1 MSNYSN
7 QDPHLISIFEV
18 LGAYVVDTVFNH
30 VYHSATVR
38 RSGEASLTD
47 EYVRH
52 IQAYVTGVKTDAHCY
67 GDVIQGIHKYF
78 INTTR
83 HTTLGFADFVD
94 RVVSVCVPAEYYR
107 QFAVQDKDELLS
119 SIVCD
124 LVSNLAAYATEPKML
139 LRIIDEHTAASAGVT
154 IRMLQ
159 DHALKTLLSKRA
171 EITNKFLKRMGQARE
186 HVSLATVDDMKKV
199 LRRLVKEKAEAL
211 ARAEDAE
218 AALEEADATIEDLEA
233 QLEKAKARE
242 RKALQLVNLLKSGKE
257 LGPEAAGT
265 ALALPKRETIAEP
278 SKNGRRHGVIPPRE
292 SIAERHRGPIPKESK
307 APMAGGVPA
316 SFFKIANT
324 DKQPPAALA
333 MPASSSAKFTNLLDD
348 VVSAGDSGEG
358 FDGDILKDYY

>member
-30 VYHSATVR
+30 VHHSATVR

-52 IQAYVTGVKTDAHCY
+52 IQAYVTGVKNDEHCY

-83 HTTLGFADFVD
+83 YTTLSFADFVD

-124 LVSNLAAYATEPKML
+124 LVSNLAAYATTPEML
-139 LRIIDEHTAASAGVT
+139 HRIIDEHTASTSVT

-159 DHALKTLLSKRA
+159 DYALKTLLSKRA
-171 EITNKFLKRMGQARE
+171 DITNKFLKRMGQARE
-186 HVSLATVDDMKKV
+186 HVSMATVDDMKKV
-199 LRRLVKEKAEAL
+199 LRRLVKEKAEAV

-218 AALEEADATIEDLEA
+218 AALEEADATIEDLET

-242 RKALQLVNLLKSGKE
+242 RKALQLVSLLRSGKE
-257 LGPEAAGT
+257 LGPEVAGT
-265 ALALPKRETIAEP
+265 ALVIPKRETIAEP

-292 SIAERHRGPIPKESK
+292 AIAEPRHRGPAPKESK
-307 APMAGGVPA
+307 APIAGGVPA

-324 DKQPPAALA
+324 DKQPSAV
-333 MPASSSAKFTNLLDD
+333 PASSSAKFTNLLDD
-348 VVSAGDSGEG
+348 VVDAGDSGEG